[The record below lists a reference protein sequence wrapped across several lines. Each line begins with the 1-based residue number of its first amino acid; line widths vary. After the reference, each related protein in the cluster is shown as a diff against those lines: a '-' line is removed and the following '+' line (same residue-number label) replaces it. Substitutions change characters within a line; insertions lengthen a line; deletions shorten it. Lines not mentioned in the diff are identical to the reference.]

1 MDEGRDKK
9 EQGFFDHLE
18 ELRWCL
24 IRSAISI
31 LIFSGLAFISKNF
44 IFDHII
50 LGPKSPDFITNR
62 VLCKLSEIFNT
73 PILCINQNSF
83 EIKSIY
89 MSGQFMAH
97 IKISIIAGIIMAF
110 PYIIFEIWKFIKP
123 ALYPHEIKAIKGVV
137 FYTSLLFLI
146 GILFG
151 YYIITPM
158 SINFLGNYKVSE
170 SVANEINLMS
180 YVSTVTSVTLATG
193 IVFELPIFILFLSK
207 INLVTPEFLKKY
219 RRHAIILI
227 LIFAAIITPPDVFS
241 QILVSIP
248 MMILYEVS
256 ILISKKVQKNNKL
269 AG

>member
-1 MDEGRDKK
+1 
-9 EQGFFDHLE
+9 
-18 ELRWCL
+18 
-24 IRSAISI
+24 
-31 LIFSGLAFISKNF
+31 
-44 IFDHII
+44 
-50 LGPKSPDFITNR
+50 
-62 VLCKLSEIFNT
+62 
-73 PILCINQNSF
+73 
-83 EIKSIY
+83 
-89 MSGQFMAH
+89 MAH

>member
-1 MDEGRDKK
+1 MSEDKK
-9 EQGFFDHLE
+9 ELGFLDHLE

-24 IRSAISI
+24 IRSAIAI
-31 LIFSGLAFISKNF
+31 LVFTGLAFVFKSF
-44 IFDHII
+44 IFDGII
-50 LGPKSPDFITNR
+50 LAPKSPDFITNKL
-62 VLCKLSEIFNT
+62 LCKLSDIFNT
-73 PILCINQNSF
+73 PILCINKNSF

-89 MSGQFMAH
+89 MAGQFMAH
-97 IKISIIAGIIMAF
+97 IKISIIAGIILAF
-110 PYIIFEIWKFIKP
+110 PYVVYEIWKFIKP

-137 FYTSLLFLI
+137 FYTSLLFII

-158 SINFLGNYKVSE
+158 SINFLGSYKVSE

-193 IVFELPIFILFLSK
+193 IVFELPIFIMFLSK
-207 INLVTPEFLKKY
+207 INLVTPAFLRKY
-219 RRHAIILI
+219 RRHAIIGI
-227 LIFAAIITPPDVFS
+227 LIFAAIITPPDIFS

-248 MMILYEVS
+248 MIILYEIS
-256 ILISKKVQKNNKL
+256 ILISKKIQNKSKF